1 MGYIGN
7 QTSNAFSS
15 MSKQDITGNGGA
27 NYTLTYAVANENE
40 IEVFVNNVRQE
51 PLVAYTVNDTALTMT
66 GNVSSTDDFYVIY
79 IGKALQ
85 TTTPPDGSVSTAKLA
100 NNISVSGNFGIAGK
114 TNPPASP
121 TLGDMWFNSSTSVV
135 SGIAPNAMA
144 VYNGTSWSQM
154 SNKFSGTGGTETTYT
169 SGGIT
174 YKVHTFLSSST
185 FTVNSLGSFDSL
197 IIAGG
202 GGGGASGGSG
212 WQGGGGGAGGYITT
226 SGLSLNLALGSN
238 TVTVGT
244 GGASAN
250 NGLNSVLGNQTAIG
264 GGAGGQGDYP
274 GAGQPG
280 ASGGSGGGGGQGT
293 SVASGGAGTAG
304 QGFAGG
310 ASSIAPY
317 HSGGGGGS
325 GGSGNT
331 GSVVGEGGVGTS
343 NSIRAGT
350 PVTYASGGSGANENV
365 TPSGAGGANTGNG
378 GQNLLAGGSGIV
390 IIRYAI

>member
-1 MGYIGN
+1 MAYIGN
-7 QTSNAFSS
+7 QADTAFTSLI
-15 MSKQDITGNGGA
+15 KQDLTGASGDSL
-27 NYTLTYAVANENE
+27 TLTHAVANAND
-40 IEVFVNNVRQE
+40 IALYINNVRQE
-51 PLVAYTVNDTALTMT
+51 PISAYSTNGTAVSLT
-66 GNVSSTDDFYVIY
+66 GSVVSSDDIYVIY
-79 IGKALQ
+79 LARAVQ
-85 TTTPPDGSVSTAKLA
+85 TTVPPDGSVSTAKLA
-100 NNISVSGNFGIAGK
+100 DNISVSSNFGIAGK
-114 TNPPASP
+114 TNAPTSP

-144 VYNGTSWSQM
+144 VYNGSSWNQM
-154 SNKFSGTGGTETTYT
+154 SNKFSGTGGAETTYT
-169 SGGIT
+169 SGGTT
-174 YKVHTFLSSST
+174 YKVHTFLSTST

-226 SGLSLNLALGSN
+226 SGLSLSLALGSN

-264 GGAGGQGDYP
+264 GGRGGQGDYP
-274 GAGQPG
+274 GAGQAG
-280 ASGGSGGGGGQGT
+280 ASGGSGGGGGQGYNGGGG
-293 SVASGGAGTAG
+293 AGGAGTSG

-310 ASSIAPY
+310 AGNGSGYII
-317 HSGGGGGS
+317 GGGGGS
-325 GGSGNT
+325 SGSPPSGANQNDGGA
-331 GSVVGEGGVGTS
+331 GTS

-350 PVTYASGGSGANENV
+350 PVTYASGGGHD
-365 TPSGAGGANTGNG
+365 TGAGGDNTGNG
-378 GQNLLAGGSGIV
+378 GQNLTAGGSGIV